1 MHPLLCCLR
10 REGER
15 EKEREGGR
23 EREVGHGRIIHSF
36 YFDGILGFP
45 ADPASLMAASQ
56 PACLP
61 ACLPGM
67 GRDRR
72 TEGQEE
78 CWGHFSL
85 NTNGAFVRSIGD
97 RLRAPRSATRRP
109 TLMAVLV
116 RGGGGGGDEIRCS

>member
-10 REGER
+10 REGEREREREREGER

-85 NTNGAFVRSIGD
+85 NTNGAFVRSIAFGPPGP
-97 RLRAPRSATRRP
+97 LGP
-109 TLMAVLV
+109 L
-116 RGGGGGGDEIRCS
+116 